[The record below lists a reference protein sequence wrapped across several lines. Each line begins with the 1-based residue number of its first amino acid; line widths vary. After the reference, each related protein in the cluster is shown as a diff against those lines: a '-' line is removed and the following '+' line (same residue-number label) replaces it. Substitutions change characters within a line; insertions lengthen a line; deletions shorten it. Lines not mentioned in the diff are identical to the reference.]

1 MVTAEEVSKLRKLRA
16 SAAIRGAVEAALAG
30 AGVTL
35 VAAVR
40 TSAEV
45 EVTSVADT
53 LAAVDRTSEE
63 VIPAEAAMVEAVT
76 VEAVTM
82 EAVTA
87 AVIIG
92 EEIFEL
98 SQKERQVPS
107 LPLLFC
113 GPASNYLKT
122 PLPLFNSSR

>member
-63 VIPAEAAMVEAVT
+63 VIPAEGAIV
-76 VEAVTM
+76 

-107 LPLLFC
+107 LPL
-113 GPASNYLKT
+113 
-122 PLPLFNSSR
+122 